1 MLLKYYQ
8 KLDDTISY
16 LLASTANEGKL
27 LKKIFKQKPIIL
39 VDIGSNEGSYI
50 DLVDNNF
57 DTSSIEINIQKVS
70 NDTYLKNDDIKIFSI
85 L

>member
-27 LKKIFKQKPIIL
+27 LKKIFKKKPIIL

-50 DLVDNNF
+50 DLVDNNL
-57 DTSSIEINIQKVS
+57 S
-70 NDTYLKNDDIKIFSI
+70 LKKI
-85 L
+85 